1 MSRLAPVVL
10 IALVVLFGTA
20 CSGSAEPPPLP
31 DLGPVAMTGD
41 PRTADAC
48 ALLDPQLF
56 TGVIP
61 PSPYPGV
68 GDAVGSC
75 RLIGQAEPYRPQS
88 VEASFATERSMTITS
103 TEPPEPAGTATILR
117 PQPADDVCRR
127 AVRLVDGTYVIF
139 SGRTISEQARIGAE
153 GGPPPVADCQVA
165 ERAMRFGLVRLED
178 AGVTHGPSHQP
189 ESVLERADAC
199 AALGDPAAR
208 LGLTDPPRY
217 VGFADRHCFVGTP
230 SYGQPVAWLD
240 FVAMDTLPPF
250 PTPPDQRPEVR
261 PGLEGQLSRYPGQFG
276 TACQVL
282 VPWNITNYYVRPGPK
297 QWEVVRIVVELPEV
311 GTNRACDL
319 AVQLARESV
328 PRLPAPRT

>member
-1 MSRLAPVVL
+1 MRRVAPAVL

-20 CSGSAEPPPLP
+20 CSGSAEPPPVSA
-31 DLGPVAMTGD
+31 LGPVAMTGD

-56 TGVIP
+56 TGTIP

-88 VEASFATERSMTITS
+88 AEASFAHERSMTITS
-103 TEPPEPAGTATILR
+103 AEPPEPAGSATILR
-117 PQPADDVCRR
+117 PLPTYDVCRR
-127 AVRLVDGTYVIF
+127 VVRLVDGTLVMF
-139 SGRTISEQARIGAE
+139 AGRTISEQARIGAD

-165 ERAMRFGLVRLED
+165 ERALRFGLARL
-178 AGVTHGPSHQP
+178 AGTGITHGPSHQP
-189 ESVLERADAC
+189 ESVLERGDAC
-199 AALGDPAAR
+199 AALGDPSAR

-230 SYGQPVAWLD
+230 APGQPVAWLD
-240 FVAMDTLPPF
+240 FVAMDTLPPY
-250 PTPPDQRPEVR
+250 PTPRDLRPEIR
-261 PGLEGQLSRYPGQFG
+261 PGREGQVSSYPGQFG
-276 TACQVL
+276 SACQVL

-297 QWEVVRIVVELPEV
+297 QWEVVRVVVELPV
-311 GTNRACDL
+311 DVLRACDL

-328 PRLPAPRT
+328 PRLPAPPA